1 MTTKFTYDG
10 YTVTA
15 TFRNDN
21 SLSMT
26 ASYNLT
32 GENFIN
38 EMVELTK
45 IKKDTVLA
53 TLSRKSEKNL
63 RCI

>member
-1 MTTKFTYDG
+1 MTQKFNYDG

-38 EMVELTK
+38 EMIELGK

-53 TLSRKSEKNL
+53 TLSRKS
-63 RCI
+63 

>member
-1 MTTKFTYDG
+1 MTQKFSYDG

-15 TFRNDN
+15 TFRNEN

-32 GENFIN
+32 GEHFIN
-38 EMVELTK
+38 EMVELAK

-53 TLSRKSEKNL
+53 TLARKS
-63 RCI
+63 